1 MPILTSSSEP
11 AAARDPA
18 SLDLVLRLRHRRR
31 EALDVESF
39 ELIDPAGR
47 PLPPF
52 EAGSHLLVECTRGIV
67 RSYSL
72 CNSPAER
79 HRYQIAVLREAA
91 SRGGSAAVHADWQV
105 GCTVRTSSPRNHF
118 PLAAASTAPDGGRV
132 LLLAGGIGIT
142 PLLAMAEELQR
153 RARPFEL
160 HYCTRSAE
168 RAAFIDRLRAA
179 PYAGAVLLHHD
190 DGPPAQRFDAAAA
203 LGPAGPHDHLYVC
216 GPAGF
221 IDHVHAAATALGWPD
236 AQRHHEL
243 FGALT
248 ELHVAGD
255 QPFEIVVANRGLSV
269 MVGAGETALAALRR
283 AGIDVLSS
291 CDEGV
296 CGTCL
301 TGVVEGM
308 PDHRDQYLTEADR
321 ARNDCFTPCCSRARG
336 GRLVIEV

>member
-1 MPILTSSSEP
+1 MTQNTEP
-11 AAARDPA
+11 AALRDAA
-18 SLDLVLRLRHRRR
+18 SLDLVLRLRRRR
-31 EALDVESF
+31 SEALDVESF

-72 CNSPAER
+72 CNSPTER
-79 HRYQIAVLREAA
+79 HRYQIAVLREPA
-91 SRGGSAAVHADWQV
+91 SRGGSAAMHADWQV
-105 GCTVRTSSPRNHF
+105 GSTIRTSSPRNHF
-118 PLAAASTAPDGGRV
+118 PLAPASIASDGGRV

-153 RARPFEL
+153 QARPFEL
-160 HYCTRSAE
+160 HYCSRTAE
-168 RAAFIDRLRAA
+168 RTAFADRLRTA
-179 PYAGAVLLHHD
+179 PYADAVHIHHD
-190 DGPPAQRFDAAAA
+190 DGPAAQRFDAEAAI
-203 LGPAGPHDHLYVC
+203 GRAGLQDHLYVC

-221 IDHVHAAATALGWPD
+221 IDHVHAVAAALGWPD

-243 FGALT
+243 FGAQT

-255 QPFEIVVANRGLSV
+255 QPFEIVVANRGVSV
-269 MVGAGETALAALRR
+269 VVAAGETALAALRR

-301 TGVVEGM
+301 TGVVEGV

-321 ARNDCFTPCCSRARG
+321 ARNDCFTPCCSRACS

>member
-1 MPILTSSSEP
+1 MTDTSES
-11 AAARDPA
+11 AALRDAA
-18 SLDLVLRLRHRRR
+18 SLDLVLRLRRRR
-31 EALDVESF
+31 SEALDVESF

-72 CNSPAER
+72 CNSPTER
-79 HRYQIAVLREAA
+79 HRYQIAVLREPA
-91 SRGGSAAVHADWQV
+91 SRGGSAAMHADWQV
-105 GCTVRTSSPRNHF
+105 GSTIRTSSPRNHF

-153 RARPFEL
+153 QARPFEL
-160 HYCTRSAE
+160 HYCSRTAE
-168 RAAFIDRLRAA
+168 RTAFADRLRTA
-179 PYAGAVLLHHD
+179 PYADAVHIHHD
-190 DGPPAQRFDAAAA
+190 DGPAAQRFDAEAAI
-203 LGPAGPHDHLYVC
+203 GRAGLQDHLYVC

-221 IDHVHAAATALGWPD
+221 IDHVHAVAAALGWPD

-243 FGALT
+243 FGAQT

-255 QPFEIVVANRGLSV
+255 QPFEIVVANRGVSV
-269 MVGAGETALAALRR
+269 VVAAGETALAALRR

-301 TGVVEGM
+301 TGVVEGV

-321 ARNDCFTPCCSRARG
+321 ARNDCFTPCCSRACS

>member
-1 MPILTSSSEP
+1 MTDTSES
-11 AAARDPA
+11 AALRDAA
-18 SLDLVLRLRHRRR
+18 SLDLVLRLRRRR
-31 EALDVESF
+31 SEALDVESF

-72 CNSPAER
+72 CNSPTER
-79 HRYQIAVLREAA
+79 HRYQIAVLREPA
-91 SRGGSAAVHADWQV
+91 SRGGSAAMHADWQV
-105 GCTVRTSSPRNHF
+105 GSTIRTSSPRNHF

-153 RARPFEL
+153 QARPFEL
-160 HYCTRSAE
+160 HYCSRTAE
-168 RAAFIDRLRAA
+168 RTAFADRLRTA
-179 PYAGAVLLHHD
+179 PYADAVHIHHD
-190 DGPPAQRFDAAAA
+190 DGPAAQRFDAEAAI
-203 LGPAGPHDHLYVC
+203 GRAGPQDHLYVC

-221 IDHVHAAATALGWPD
+221 IDHVHAVAAALGWPG

-243 FGALT
+243 FGAQT

-255 QPFEIVVANRGLSV
+255 QPFEIVVANRGVSV
-269 MVGAGETALAALRR
+269 VVAAGETALAALRR

-301 TGVVEGM
+301 TGVVEGV

-321 ARNDCFTPCCSRARG
+321 ARNDCFTPCCSRACG

>member
-1 MPILTSSSEP
+1 MLNSSSEQAP
-11 AAARDPA
+11 ARDTA
-18 SLDLVLRLRHRRR
+18 SLDLVLRLRRRR
-31 EALDVESF
+31 SEALDVESF

-72 CNSPAER
+72 CNAPAER
-79 HRYQIAVLREAA
+79 HRYQIAVLREPE
-91 SRGGSAAVHADWQV
+91 SRGGSAAVHGDWQV
-105 GCTVRTSSPRNHF
+105 GCTVRTSSPRSHF
-118 PLAAASTAPDGGRV
+118 PLAPASIAADGGRV

-153 RARPFEL
+153 LGRPFEL

-168 RAAFIDRLRAA
+168 RTAFADRLREA
-179 PYAGAVLLHHD
+179 PFADAVHIHHD
-190 DGPPAQRFDAAAA
+190 DGPAAQRFDAEAAI
-203 LGPAGPHDHLYVC
+203 GRAGAQDHLYVC

-243 FGALT
+243 FGAKS
-248 ELHVAGD
+248 ELHVTGD
-255 QPFEIVVANRGLSV
+255 QPFEIVVANRGVSV
-269 MVGAGETALAALRR
+269 LVGAGETALAALRR

-301 TGVVEGM
+301 TGVVEGT

>member
-1 MPILTSSSEP
+1 MTDTSES
-11 AAARDPA
+11 AALRDAA
-18 SLDLVLRLRHRRR
+18 SLDLVLRLRRRR
-31 EALDVESF
+31 SEALDVESF

-72 CNSPAER
+72 CNSPTER
-79 HRYQIAVLREAA
+79 HRYQIAVLREPA
-91 SRGGSAAVHADWQV
+91 SRGGSAAMHADWQV
-105 GCTVRTSSPRNHF
+105 GSTIRTSSPRNHF

-153 RARPFEL
+153 QARPFEL
-160 HYCTRSAE
+160 HYCSRTAE
-168 RAAFIDRLRAA
+168 RTAFADRLRTA
-179 PYAGAVLLHHD
+179 PYADAVHIHHD
-190 DGPPAQRFDAAAA
+190 DGPAAQRFDAEAAI
-203 LGPAGPHDHLYVC
+203 GRAGPQDHLYVC

-221 IDHVHAAATALGWPD
+221 IDHVHAVAAALGWPD

-243 FGALT
+243 FGAQT

-255 QPFEIVVANRGLSV
+255 QPFEIVVANRGVSV
-269 MVGAGETALAALRR
+269 VVAAGETALAALRR

-301 TGVVEGM
+301 TGVVEGV

-321 ARNDCFTPCCSRARG
+321 ARNDCFTPCCSRACS